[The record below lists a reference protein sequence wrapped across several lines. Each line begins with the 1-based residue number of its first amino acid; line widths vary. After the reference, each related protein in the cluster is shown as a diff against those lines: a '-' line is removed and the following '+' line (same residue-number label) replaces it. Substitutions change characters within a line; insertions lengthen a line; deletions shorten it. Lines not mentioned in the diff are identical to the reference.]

1 VRQLFG
7 HIMKPAVLSFLRIP
21 RTVSNGRFAG
31 AFSLLE
37 MMTVLALLLI
47 FASFALPTYQN
58 IVLRA
63 REAALRERRAG
74 TNFYLDRADDLIDGY
89 ALWR

>member
-1 VRQLFG
+1 MF
-7 HIMKPAVLSFLRIP
+7 FLPFQRSAKARRLRASVI
-21 RTVSNGRFAG
+21 RRSLR

-47 FASFALPTYQN
+47 FASFALPIYQN

-74 TNFYLDRADDLIDGY
+74 TSFYLDRADDLIDGY
-89 ALWR
+89 ALLR

>member
-1 VRQLFG
+1 
-7 HIMKPAVLSFLRIP
+7 MLSLPSQRSAKARRLRASVI
-21 RTVSNGRFAG
+21 RRSLH

-47 FASFALPTYQN
+47 FASFALPIYQN
-58 IVLRA
+58 IVLRT
-63 REAALRERRAG
+63 REPTHRERRAG

-89 ALWR
+89 ALLR

>member
-1 VRQLFG
+1 
-7 HIMKPAVLSFLRIP
+7 MKRAILTSLRIP
-21 RTVSNGRFAG
+21 RTLSKGRFAAG
-31 AFSLLE
+31 FSLLE

-47 FASFALPTYQN
+47 FASFALPICQN

-74 TNFYLDRADDLIDGY
+74 RNFYLDRADDLIDGY
-89 ALWR
+89 ALLR